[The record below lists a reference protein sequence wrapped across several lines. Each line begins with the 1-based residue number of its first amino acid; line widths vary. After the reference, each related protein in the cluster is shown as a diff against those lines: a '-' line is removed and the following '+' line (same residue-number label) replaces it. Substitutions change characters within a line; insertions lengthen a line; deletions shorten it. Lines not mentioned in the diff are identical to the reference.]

1 MKNKSTTKGFRD
13 YIETSSMIQK
23 DFSNLPIED
32 RMAQGRDIG
41 EKFIIDQL
49 GKHGIEITPAADYRT
64 DAKFKIDGY
73 LGGNQ
78 KDPVQIKLRRSF
90 KPGRN
95 DIAYEVLRNHD
106 NIQMLSKQL
115 ENYHQQG
122 RDFRGTKVEHYFVL
136 NQTETE
142 IYYVPA
148 FKLKNAVL
156 EAIRE
161 MNLSYFGGRLTSP
174 FKAANG
180 IDLRPTRDPD
190 PNSFT
195 PNKVMAFIPVES
207 VVEERFPIDKK
218 VQI

>member
-1 MKNKSTTKGFRD
+1 MKDFKK

-23 DFSNLPIED
+23 DFSNLPIQD

-41 EKFIIDQL
+41 EKFIIEKL
-49 GKHGIEITPAADYRT
+49 KEHGIDITPAKDFNT
-64 DAKFKIDGY
+64 DVKLKIDGY
-73 LGGNQ
+73 LGGNVRE
-78 KDPVQIKLRRSF
+78 PVQIKLRRSF

-106 NIQMLSKQL
+106 NTKLLSDQL
-115 ENYHQQG
+115 NNYHQQG

-148 FKLKNAVL
+148 SKLKNAVL
-156 EAIRE
+156 ESIRE
-161 MNLSYFGGRLTSP
+161 LNLSYFGGRLSKP

-207 VVEERFPIDKK
+207 VVEERFPINKQGT
-218 VQI
+218 V

>member
-1 MKNKSTTKGFRD
+1 MKDFKN

-23 DFSNLPIED
+23 DFSNLPIQD
-32 RMAQGRDIG
+32 RLAQGRDVG
-41 EKFIIDQL
+41 EKFIIEKL
-49 GKHGIEITPAADYRT
+49 KEHGIEITPAKETKT
-64 DAKFKIDGY
+64 DIKFKIDGY
-73 LGGNQ
+73 LGGNIRE
-78 KDPVQIKLRRSF
+78 PVQIKLRRSF

-106 NIQMLSKQL
+106 SAKTLSDQL
-115 ENYHQQG
+115 NNYHQQG

-136 NQTETE
+136 NQIETE

-148 FKLKNAVL
+148 FRLKNAVL
-156 EAIRE
+156 ESIRE
-161 MNLSYFGGRLTSP
+161 MNLSYFGGRLTKP

-207 VVEERFPIDKK
+207 VVEESFSINK
-218 VQI
+218 VQK

>member
-1 MKNKSTTKGFRD
+1 MKDFKA

-23 DFSNLPIED
+23 DFSNLPIHD

-41 EKFIIDQL
+41 EKFIIEKL
-49 GKHGIEITPAADYRT
+49 KEHGIEITPAKDLTT
-64 DAKFKIDGY
+64 DIKFKIDGY
-73 LGGNQ
+73 LGGSVRE
-78 KDPVQIKLRRSF
+78 PVQIKLRRSF
-90 KPGRN
+90 KSGRN

-106 NIQMLSKQL
+106 NNKLLTDQL
-115 ENYHQQG
+115 KNYHQQG

-148 FKLKNAVL
+148 SKLKNAVL
-156 EAIRE
+156 ESIRE
-161 MNLSYFGGRLTSP
+161 LNLSYFGGKLVKP
-174 FKAANG
+174 FKANNG

-207 VVEERFPIDKK
+207 VVEERFSIK
-218 VQI
+218 